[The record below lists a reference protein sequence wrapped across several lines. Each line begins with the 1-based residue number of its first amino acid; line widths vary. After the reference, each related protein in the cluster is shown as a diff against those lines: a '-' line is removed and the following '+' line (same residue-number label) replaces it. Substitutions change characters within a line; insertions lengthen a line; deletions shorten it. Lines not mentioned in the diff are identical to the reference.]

1 MAGSTLQARPR
12 RPGNA
17 PAESANALF
26 SLRVGVLPP
35 PLKRSIVTSGA
46 HDKNKQSPLSTCLLA
61 GMTVKEFLVPAARR
75 SAKSAAFAAVAV
87 LALGFAG
94 PAFAQQPPAASASL
108 SQNPTQ
114 SRGATRY
121 NDLGSDRS
129 FVLEERGRE
138 ALLQVEGSSEV
149 MILEVVR
156 GQRGDTFLK
165 SESGQVMIRKT
176 EAGNM
181 VSFIGSKNGAPAD
194 AAGRVGSLDAP
205 PLPESL
211 NDIRVKS
218 ASRLSKMAG
227 HDVTIFGTPEFSN
240 DEQWAADALAN
251 VEIGVQRANG
261 LAGKVAAKLNAV
273 RLVRTKAASVTF
285 KDGELVLGIN
295 PVEGYAGRVSSEAIT
310 NVLTASRNAG

>member
-1 MAGSTLQARPR
+1 MAGSTSQARPR

-17 PAESANALF
+17 LAESANALF

-35 PLKRSIVTSGA
+35 PLKRPIVASGA

-61 GMTVKEFLVPAARR
+61 GMTVKEFLVPAAR
-75 SAKSAAFAAVAV
+75 SAALAAVAA
-87 LALGFAG
+87 LAPVFAG
-94 PAFAQQPPAASASL
+94 PAFAQQPPTASASL
-108 SQNPTQ
+108 SSNPTQ

-194 AAGRVGSLDAP
+194 VAGRVGSLDAP
-205 PLPESL
+205 PLPEAL

-218 ASRLSKMAG
+218 AARLSKMAG